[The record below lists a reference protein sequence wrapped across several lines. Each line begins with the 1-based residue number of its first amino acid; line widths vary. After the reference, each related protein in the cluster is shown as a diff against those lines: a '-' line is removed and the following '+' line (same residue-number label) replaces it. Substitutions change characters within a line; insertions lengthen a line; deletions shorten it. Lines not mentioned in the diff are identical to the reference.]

1 MNPVLLGATAALC
14 WGTLDFI
21 AGRTSGT
28 VGAPRT
34 TAGVTVG
41 GLVLLTVWIA
51 LTGSFPDPSP
61 AALWLPALAGAGLA
75 FATICLFV
83 AIVSGPVSLAV
94 PITMAYPATGI
105 ALFAILG
112 NTPKPIQ
119 IALAA
124 VVMGGVLIVAASES
138 SAGRA
143 TSDPARRRRTIL
155 YALGSHFIFLFSVLA
170 GQKAALALGETQSVW
185 LSRLAGS
192 VAVIPFVFIRRSGGS
207 ITLPM
212 IGLFL
217 LMGGLDVGALVLLFA
232 AAASEHPQLAIVT
245 ASGSGAITVILAAIF
260 LKERITFVRWAGILV
275 TFAGIATLSATS

>member
-21 AGRTSGT
+21 AGRTSGA
-28 VGAPRT
+28 VGAART
-34 TAGVTVG
+34 TAGVTIG
-41 GLVLLTVWIA
+41 GLVLLTAWVA

-61 AALWLPALAGAGLA
+61 AALWRPALAGAGLA
-75 FATICLFV
+75 LATICLFT

-112 NTPKPIQ
+112 NTPRPIQ

-124 VVMGGVLIVAASES
+124 VVMTGVLIVAASES
-138 SAGRA
+138 PDVRA
-143 TSDPARRRRTIL
+143 TSDQVRRRRTIL
-155 YALGSHFIFLFSVLA
+155 YALASHFIFLFSVLA
-170 GQKAALALGETQSVW
+170 GQKAALALGEAQSVW

-192 VAVIPFVFIRRSGGS
+192 VAVIPFIFIRRNGS
-207 ITLPM
+207 NISVPVL
-212 IGLFL
+212 GLFL

-260 LKERITFVRWAGILV
+260 LKERIAFARWAGILI
-275 TFAGIATLSATS
+275 TFIGIAALSATT

>member
-1 MNPVLLGATAALC
+1 MNPVLIGATAALC

-21 AGRTSGT
+21 AGRTSGAL
-28 VGAPRT
+28 GAART
-34 TAGVTVG
+34 TAGVTFG
-41 GLVLLTVWIA
+41 GLILLTAWIA
-51 LTGSFPDPSP
+51 LTGSFPNPSLS
-61 AALWLPALAGAGLA
+61 ALGLPALAGAGLA
-75 FATICLFV
+75 FATICLFA
-83 AIVSGPVSLAV
+83 AISSGPVSLAV

-124 VVMGGVLIVAASES
+124 VVMAGVLIVAGSES
-138 SAGRA
+138 THGRD

-155 YALGSHFIFLFSVLA
+155 FALGSHFIFLFSVFA

-185 LSRLAGS
+185 LSRLVGS
-192 VAVIPFVFIRRSGGS
+192 LAVIPFIFIRRSAS
-207 ITLPM
+207 NITVPVL
-212 IGLFL
+212 GLFL

-260 LKERITFVRWAGILV
+260 LKERITFARWAGILI
-275 TFAGIATLSATS
+275 TFIGIAALSATN